1 MGLCFRISTIN
12 QVDEMSP
19 IENWCYLQGK
29 LKLTAYSVKLKKV
42 VEIANP
48 KIVTMKN
55 GRKAVQGVAAE
66 DPSSKVFRILSN
78 KDVAEVEKQIG

>member
-1 MGLCFRISTIN
+1 M
-12 QVDEMSP
+12 
-19 IENWCYLQGK
+19 
-29 LKLTAYSVKLKKV
+29 KLTAYSVKLKKV

-55 GRKAVQGVAAE
+55 GRKAVQGVAE
-66 DPSSKVFRILSN
+66 DPSSKVFRILSD